1 MAMVIG
7 CQTDLHEGLIGTKGS
22 SILRLFGQ
30 LEAAVMQVL
39 WTSGRPAVVRDVL
52 EELQRD
58 RTIAYTTVMT
68 VMDNLFKKGIL
79 ERELQGRAYR
89 YRPVR
94 TREQHTADL
103 MEEALSTGGDSGA
116 TLLHFVEQMPAEDVA
131 HLRELLNRRTS
142 TSNGES
148 R

>member
-1 MAMVIG
+1 M
-7 CQTDLHEGLIGTKGS
+7 
-22 SILRLFGQ
+22 RLFGQ

-39 WTSGRPAVVRDVL
+39 WKSAKPALVRDVL

-58 RTIAYTTVMT
+58 REIAYTTVMT
-68 VMDNLFKKGIL
+68 VMDNLFQKGIL
-79 ERELQGRAYR
+79 ERDRQGRAYR

-103 MEEALSTGGDSGA
+103 MEEVLSTGGDSGA
-116 TLLHFVEQMPAEDVA
+116 SLMHFVEQMPAADVA
-131 HLRELLNRRTS
+131 QLREVLERRTS
-142 TSNGES
+142 ASDGEP

>member
-1 MAMVIG
+1 
-7 CQTDLHEGLIGTKGS
+7 
-22 SILRLFGQ
+22 
-30 LEAAVMQVL
+30 MQVL

-68 VMDNLFKKGIL
+68 VMDNLFQKGIL

-116 TLLHFVEQMPAEDVA
+116 TLMHFVEQMPAEDVA
-131 HLRELLNRRTS
+131 HLRELLDRRTS
-142 TSNGES
+142 TGNGES